1 MCFAQEENAITRKP
15 QNQKHRP
22 STRDENKLN
31 KALQERRQKYKAS
44 KKERDNQRHVSRW
57 ETDKAKPAWKTDV
70 CQTWKTEGN
79 LQTEG

>member
-1 MCFAQEENAITRKP
+1 MCFAREENAITRKP

-44 KKERDNQRHVSRW
+44 KKERDN
-57 ETDKAKPAWKTDV
+57 
-70 CQTWKTEGN
+70 
-79 LQTEG
+79 